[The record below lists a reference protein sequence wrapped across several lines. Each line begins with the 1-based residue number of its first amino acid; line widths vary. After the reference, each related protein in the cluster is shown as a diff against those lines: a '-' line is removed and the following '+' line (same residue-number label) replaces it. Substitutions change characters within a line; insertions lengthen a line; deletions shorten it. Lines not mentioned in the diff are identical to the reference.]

1 MIEDKILIDR
11 ELYDEQ
17 LRAFERIEAVERLL
31 KVNPAASVA
40 EILAVLGIVG
50 N

>member
-1 MIEDKILIDR
+1 MLEDKILIDR

-31 KVNPAASVA
+31 NTNPEVSIA
-40 EILAVLGIVG
+40 EILAVLGIIG
-50 N
+50 A